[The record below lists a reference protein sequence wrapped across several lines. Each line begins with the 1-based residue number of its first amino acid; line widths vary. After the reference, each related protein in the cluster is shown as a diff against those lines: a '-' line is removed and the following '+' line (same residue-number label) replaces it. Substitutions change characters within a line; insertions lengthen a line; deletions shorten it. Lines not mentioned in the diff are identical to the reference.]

1 MKRSVFYLFLS
12 TILLAFSP
20 FETDVKATGTSKD
33 KPCVVIGQVKDHLTH
48 VLIEGAKVT
57 LLTKDGV
64 PVDSGRTSKNQ
75 SSNGLTTVYWVTSK
89 TCDMPEMLLRVEA
102 DGYEPALI
110 TLPAKKVHGRGG
122 SGMRYAE
129 DALLKRRPKAVD
141 LKGVE
146 VRATKIKFYHK
157 GDTLVYNADA
167 FQLSQGSMLD
177 GLIRQMPGV
186 ELKDDGRIYV
196 NGKYVESLLLN
207 GDYFFSKDRKIMLD
221 NLPAYMVKNV
231 KVYDKSSLLG
241 QRLHKKLG
249 DETYVMD
256 VYLKKEYN
264 IGWIANV
271 EAGGGTHDRY
281 LARLFALRFTNHS
294 RVSLFGNINNLND
307 DRRPGESTAWTPDK
321 MPAGERTQ
329 RQAGLDYLVK
339 QKDTKYKLS
348 GNATV
353 AHNDGSAITRQNT
366 LNYLTG
372 QNSWTRYQQQTRS
385 HTFSLAT
392 DNDWQWTPNQYT
404 SFEMKPGFS
413 WRHERNWS
421 GVASATFND
430 NPENYVGNA
439 NALLDSISS
448 PHAGR
453 LLGRIAANRL
463 LNSQLEKR
471 DKVTAENHAE
481 LSQNLTED
489 LMTTLE
495 FTGDIV
501 YKSDKAK
508 TFSQY
513 RLDYPSTPAAATDYR
528 NRYGHSRPNRTLTC
542 RFGTGLNYWFN
553 DIMYIEPSY
562 NIEVEHQ
569 HHDYALYRLDRLAD
583 YDAHSNTPLGTLP
596 STEAYESTI
605 DLQNSFWR
613 SQNRVTNTF
622 ALKWSISRWQ
632 GDNKD
637 VWIHVYLPLQLNN
650 YNMTYRQAAFDGTY
664 HRRAWFFNP
673 TFILRKMWDRQQKY
687 IDVRYFLTHEVP
699 DLARFVDVRNDADPL
714 NVTLGNAGLR
724 NPRTHIF
731 ELQYQ
736 GNSVRKSDLAF
747 SVWAHFYLYQNA
759 LAMGYTYNRNTG
771 ARVFKP
777 YSVNGNSVFQAGVEY
792 ATPLDKR
799 KLLTLDTKTRFS
811 TTRSVDLMSVVTSDD
826 YGMTAMPGRSIVHN
840 TYVSEDLKME
850 YKFPW
855 LRLGLNGYVLF
866 NRASSDRTGFETQRV
881 WDFHYGPTVKATLP
895 WQLELATD
903 LSIYSRRGY
912 DDGGANTNDVVWN
925 ARLSKSLPKAGL
937 TLIVDGFDMLHQLSN
952 RSVTMNAQGRTEVWH
967 NVLPNY
973 VLFHVIYRFSKKP
986 KNIH

>member
-1 MKRSVFYLFLS
+1 MS
-12 TILLAFSP
+12 LLAVLPLHSTAKEP
-20 FETDVKATGTSKD
+20 EASKD
-33 KPCVVIGQVKDHLTH
+33 KPCMVIGQVKDYLTH
-48 VLIEGAKVT
+48 ILIDRAKVT

-75 SSNGLTTVYWVTSK
+75 TSNGLTTVYWVTAK

-102 DGYEPALI
+102 DSYEPALI
-110 TLPAKKVHGRGG
+110 TLPAKKVHGRGS
-122 SGMRYAE
+122 SGIRYAE
-129 DALLKRRPKAVD
+129 DALLKRKPKTVN

-146 VRATKIKFYHK
+146 VKATKIKFYHK

-207 GDYFFSKDRKIMLD
+207 GENFFSKDHKIMLD

-231 KVYDKSSLLG
+231 KVYDKASVLG
-241 QRLHKKLG
+241 EHLHKKLG

-256 VYLKKEYN
+256 VSLKKEYN
-264 IGWIANV
+264 TGWIANV

-294 RVSLFGNINNLND
+294 RVSLFGNLNNLND
-307 DRRPGESTAWTPDK
+307 DRRPGETTTWAPDK
-321 MPAGERTQ
+321 MPSGERTQ
-329 RQAGLDYLVK
+329 RQAGLDYLIK
-339 QKDTKYKLS
+339 QKDTKYKFS
-348 GNATV
+348 GNV
-353 AHNDGSAITRQNT
+353 VVSHNDEQALTRQNT

-372 QNSWTRYQQQTRS
+372 QNSWTRYQKQANN
-385 HTFSLAT
+385 HTFSVKT
-392 DNDWQWTPNQYT
+392 ENDWKWMPAKKTTLWMQP
-404 SFEMKPGFS
+404 KFS
-413 WRHERNWS
+413 WQRTRNRQAI
-421 GVASATFND
+421 VSATFNE
-430 NPENYVGNA
+430 NPEYYISDA
-439 NALLDSISS
+439 TALIDSISHS
-448 PHAGR
+448 QAGS
-453 LLGRIAANRL
+453 LLRRIAANRL
-463 LNSQLEKR
+463 LNSQLEKS
-471 DKVTAENHAE
+471 DKLTADND
-481 LSQNLTED
+481 LDYSQDLTED
-489 LMTTLE
+489 MMTTLDLSA
-495 FTGDIV
+495 GIH
-501 YKSDKAK
+501 YQSNKAK

-513 RLDYPSTPAAATDYR
+513 RLDYPTMSTAATDYR
-528 NRYGHSRPNRTLTC
+528 NRYDHSQPNYSLSYNLGANLT
-542 RFGTGLNYWFN
+542 YWFT
-553 DIMYIEPSY
+553 DIMYIQPAY
-562 NIEVEHQ
+562 KIELEHQ

-583 YDAHSNTPLGTLP
+583 YDAHSDTPLGTLP
-596 STEAYESTI
+596 STEAYENTI

-622 ALKWSISRWQ
+622 ALKWCISRWQ

-637 VWIHVYLPLQLNN
+637 IWVFVYLPLQLNN
-650 YNMTYRQAAFDGTY
+650 YNMNYRQAAYDGAY

-673 TFILRKMWDRQQKY
+673 TFILRKMWDQQQKY
-687 IDVRYFLTHEVP
+687 IDVRYFLTHEIP
-699 DLARFVDVRNDADPL
+699 DLARFIDVRNDADPL

-736 GNSVRKSDLAF
+736 GNSVEKPDVAF

-777 YSVNGNSVFQAGVEY
+777 YSVNGNSIFQAGLDY

-811 TTRSVDLMSVVTSDD
+811 ATRSVDLMSVVSTND
-826 YGMTAMPGRSIVHN
+826 YTMATMPDRSIVHN
-840 TYVSEDLKME
+840 TYVSEDLKLE

-866 NRASSDRTGFETQRV
+866 NRASSDREGFETQRV
-881 WDFHYGPTVKATLP
+881 WDFHYGPTLKATLP
-895 WQLELATD
+895 WQLELSTD

-912 DDGGANTNDVVWN
+912 DDNGANTNDVVWN
-925 ARLSKSLPKAGL
+925 ARLSKTLPKAGL
-937 TLIVDGFDMLHQLSN
+937 TLMIDGFDMLHQLSN
-952 RSVTMNAQGRTEVWH
+952 RSVTMNAQGRTEVWR

-973 VLFHVIYRFSKKP
+973 VLFHVIYRLSKKP
-986 KNIH
+986 KNSPVN